1 MGAKTSNFTRKK
13 EKAIAA
19 LLTTD
24 TVEQAANVAGIA
36 ESTLY
41 RWLKD
46 PTFLEQY
53 RKARKAAVD
62 QAISTLQERS
72 NTAAKALVDIA
83 EDQEMPPS
91 TRVAAARE
99 ILQTSIKGIER
110 DGFEARVESVRKDDY
125 EGRKNDEGSRKQ
137 A

>member
-1 MGAKTSNFTRKK
+1 MAKRKGNFTRKQ

-24 TVEQAANVAGIA
+24 SVSQAANVAGVG
-36 ESTLY
+36 ERTLY
-41 RWLKD
+41 RWLQE
-46 PTFLEQY
+46 PVFLEQY
-53 RKARKAAVD
+53 RKAHKTALD

-72 NTAAKALVDIA
+72 NAAARALVDIV

-99 ILQTSIKGIER
+99 ILQTSIKGVER
-110 DGFEARVESVRKDDY
+110 DDFE
-125 EGRKNDEGSRKQ
+125 SRLEELERMVIRGEKR
-137 A
+137 

>member
-24 TVEQAANVAGIA
+24 TIEQAANVAGIA

-41 RWLKD
+41 RWLRE
-46 PTFLEQY
+46 PVFLEQY

-62 QAISTLQERS
+62 QAISTLQERA
-72 NTAAKALVDIA
+72 NKAAKALIDIA

-99 ILQTSIKGIER
+99 ILQTSIKGVER
-110 DGFEARVESVRKDDY
+110 DDFERRLEELERMVIRGEKR
-125 EGRKNDEGSRKQ
+125 
-137 A
+137 

>member
-24 TVEQAANVAGIA
+24 TVEQAASVAGIA

-62 QAISTLQERS
+62 QAISTLQERA
-72 NTAAKALVDIA
+72 NKAAKALIDIA

-99 ILQTSIKGIER
+99 ILQTSIKGVER
-110 DGFEARVESVRKDDY
+110 DDFERRLEELERMVIRGEKR
-125 EGRKNDEGSRKQ
+125 
-137 A
+137 

>member
-24 TVEQAANVAGIA
+24 TVEQAASVAGIA

-72 NTAAKALVDIA
+72 NAAAKAHVDIA

-99 ILQTSIKGIER
+99 ILQASIKGIER
-110 DGFEARVESVRKDDY
+110 DDFEARVEALERMIMKG
-125 EGRKNDEGSRKQ
+125 EKR
-137 A
+137 

>member
-24 TVEQAANVAGIA
+24 TIEQAASVAGIA

-41 RWLKD
+41 RWLRE
-46 PTFLEQY
+46 PVFLEQY

-62 QAISTLQERS
+62 QAISTLQERA
-72 NTAAKALVDIA
+72 NKAAKALIDIA

-99 ILQTSIKGIER
+99 ILQTSIRGIER
-110 DGFEARVESVRKDDY
+110 DDFERRLEELERMVIRGEKR
-125 EGRKNDEGSRKQ
+125 
-137 A
+137 

>member
-1 MGAKTSNFTRKK
+1 MAKRKGNFTRKQ

-24 TVEQAANVAGIA
+24 SVSQAANVAGVG
-36 ESTLY
+36 ERTLY
-41 RWLKD
+41 RWLQE
-46 PTFLEQY
+46 PVFLEQY
-53 RKARKAAVD
+53 RKARKTALD

-72 NTAAKALVDIA
+72 NAAARALVDIV

-99 ILQTSIKGIER
+99 IIQASIKGVER
-110 DGFEARVESVRKDDY
+110 DAFEAKLEWLERLVIRGEK
-125 EGRKNDEGSRKQ
+125 
-137 A
+137 